1 MRACQTKNA
10 RLAICRTDGMD
21 GMGLVIIGN
30 RSSKSTFGANNY
42 VVHMYILKK
51 IFGVSR

>member
-1 MRACQTKNA
+1 MIKEA
-10 RLAICRTDGMD
+10 LWVGWMD